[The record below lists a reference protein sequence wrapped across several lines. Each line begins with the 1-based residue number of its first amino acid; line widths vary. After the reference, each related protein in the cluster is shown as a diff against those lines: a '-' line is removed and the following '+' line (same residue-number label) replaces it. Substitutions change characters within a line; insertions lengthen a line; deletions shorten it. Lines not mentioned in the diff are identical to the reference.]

1 MALRNPESVQPID
14 PVGPPMTR
22 PEAPPFERV
31 ERGASGPTPEEIAAE
46 AYSRYAARSYED
58 GHDVDDWLA
67 AEEWLR
73 GRSDTTH

>member
-31 ERGASGPTPEEIAAE
+31 ERGGSGPTPEDIAA
-46 AYSRYAARSYED
+46 ED